1 MHWNDNVLPAVRQH
15 RHGWLPHYDEDFW
28 RLREWY
34 DRELWNGGRLKVH
47 PVHMALPT
55 LGEPQAAADEPEP
68 ECREKLCFP
77 VWVHPVGPPS
87 RTLPQPRFLSK
98 TEVEEAKA
106 KAAAIL
112 QATAAGPAAVPAWR
126 EDEIV
131 DPVLAL
137 DALD

>member
-34 DRELWNGGRLKVH
+34 DREVWNGGRLQVH
-47 PVHMALPT
+47 PVLIALPT

-68 ECREKLCFP
+68 ECLQVLRLP
-77 VWVHPVGPPS
+77 VMIKPVGPS
-87 RTLPQPRFLSK
+87 SQTLPQPRFR
-98 TEVEEAKA
+98 A
-106 KAAAIL
+106 
-112 QATAAGPAAVPAWR
+112 
-126 EDEIV
+126 

-137 DALD
+137 DRLESLD